1 MKTLEVLV
9 LSSCKTLSSEAVTI
23 LFESCVHISM
33 LSLAKC
39 GECICDTMLESIGT
53 NLRNLKVIDITDSV
67 KVGRKGLKSLSRCT
81 SLVSLNLSGCKRVS
95 NEAILGLGEGHFK
108 PGIRELYLNHCVR
121 LDDTALTW
129 IADSFKDRTLSS
141 GSVTL
146 ITLALKGTK

>member
-1 MKTLEVLV
+1 MANSSSKTSVKKLNLHGCFHISKYSIKALSSMKTLEVLV

-53 NLRNLKVIDITDSV
+53 NLRNLKVLDITDSV

-95 NEAILGLGEGHFK
+95 NEAILGLGLK
-108 PGIRELYLNHCVR
+108 CPSPNPR
-121 LDDTALTW
+121 
-129 IADSFKDRTLSS
+129 IA
-141 GSVTL
+141 
-146 ITLALKGTK
+146 